1 MTRAEL
7 DTEAPYYGFRFSIS
21 NTTSLSST
29 NIDLPI
35 SNITF
40 YIIKANTLFLLSLV
54 DIIHLRIY
62 FNNILRELVQ
72 DGFIF

>member
-7 DTEAPYYGFRFSIS
+7 DTAALRHGFRFSIS

-35 SNITF
+35 SNIIF
-40 YIIKANTLFLLSLV
+40 YIIKADTPFLLSLA
-54 DIIHLRIY
+54 DITRLRIY
-62 FNNILRELVQ
+62 LNNVLRELVR
-72 DGFIF
+72 DGSIS

>member
-7 DTEAPYYGFRFSIS
+7 DTAAPRHGFRFSIS

-35 SNITF
+35 SNVIF
-40 YIIKANTLFLLSLV
+40 YMIKANTPFLLSLA
-54 DIIHLRIY
+54 DITRLRIY
-62 FNNILRELVQ
+62 LNNVSRELVR
-72 DGFIF
+72 DGSIS

>member
-7 DTEAPYYGFRFSIS
+7 DTEALRYSFRFGIS

-29 NIDLPI
+29 NINLPI

-40 YIIKANTLFLLSLV
+40 YIIKANTLFLLSLA
-54 DIIHLRIY
+54 DIIRLWIY
-62 FNNILRELVQ
+62 FNNVLQELVQ
-72 DGFIF
+72 DGSIS